1 MDMGTLR
8 FARNGRD
15 LGMAVQ
21 GLEGT
26 LYPAFS
32 MYNRYES
39 RQLFRLK
46 GEYGGISGEKDGRL
60 ILCAVNIQT
69 VDKAPCK
76 SKSAGTHLK

>member
-32 MYNRYES
+32 LYNRCDIDSSFS
-39 RQLFRLK
+39 RTSYMILGAQLR
-46 GEYGGISGEKDGRL
+46 IR
-60 ILCAVNIQT
+60 T
-69 VDKAPCK
+69 
-76 SKSAGTHLK
+76 